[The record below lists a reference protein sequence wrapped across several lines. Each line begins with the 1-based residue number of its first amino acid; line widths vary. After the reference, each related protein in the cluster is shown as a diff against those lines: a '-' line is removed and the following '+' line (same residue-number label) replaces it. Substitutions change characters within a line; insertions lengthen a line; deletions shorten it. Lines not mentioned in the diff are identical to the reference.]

1 MVSPGAEDLKLLATF
16 SEYFNLLLME
26 TETGLQFSFVNLLK
40 LRRMDRRES
49 SAIAVRLSVRVLS
62 SPNSLMV
69 SLTLSLSSLKSKLI
83 FKAIAHLFLLKNTYL
98 IQRKLPECF
107 CILASQY
114 AHRQVFLAS
123 AIAPLSVLQPVNE
136 THPLL
141 GLIQFVAVD
150 KVFKCDR

>member
-69 SLTLSLSSLKSKLI
+69 SLTLSLSSLKSKL
-83 FKAIAHLFLLKNTYL
+83 
-98 IQRKLPECF
+98 
-107 CILASQY
+107 
-114 AHRQVFLAS
+114 
-123 AIAPLSVLQPVNE
+123 
-136 THPLL
+136 
-141 GLIQFVAVD
+141 
-150 KVFKCDR
+150 